1 MKGKVSIFLMVSLV
15 VSLCAL
21 TTLAQSEEQK
31 AQLFIIWDVVV
42 HPSKFMEYEATMKEF
57 VALYAKHECPYPWSA
72 YRTSDFHYYFVMPVE
87 NFAALDDVFSYFGKV
102 AEKAGK
108 EYEALEKGFAGTF
121 ESETIGTFYLRYDL
135 SYIPEEPRL
144 TEEEM
149 NFIWWD
155 FYYILPGMEKE
166 AEEIAHEWQALYK
179 NIGISDG
186 ESVYMA
192 AMWSDLPVLVVVG
205 GAKSEADYYTQNEK
219 NFQKFGEQVQSLMK
233 RTMDGTRRFEQ
244 KTGTILR
251 ELSYTPKEKQT
262 AK

>member
-15 VSLCAL
+15 ISLCAL

-57 VALYAKHECPYPWSA
+57 VALYAKHECPYPWLA
-72 YRTSDFHYYFVMPVE
+72 YRTNDFHYYFVMPVE
-87 NFAALDDVFSYFGKV
+87 NLAAVDKVFKYFGKV
-102 AEKAGK
+102 TATAEKESA
-108 EYEALEKGFAGTF
+108 ALMKGFGGTY
-121 ESETIGTFYLRYDL
+121 ESETLGMFLLRYDL
-135 SYIPEEPRL
+135 SYIPEEPRV
-144 TEEEM
+144 TDEEM

-166 AEEIAHEWQALYK
+166 AEEIAHEWQALNK
-179 NIGISDG
+179 NNGISDG
-186 ESVYMA
+186 WSIYVGV
-192 AMWSDLPVLVVVG
+192 MWSDLPVLVVAG

-219 NFQKFGEQVQSLMK
+219 NSQKFGEKLQPLMK
-233 RTMDGTRRFEQ
+233 KTMDGTRRFEQ

-251 ELSYTPKEKQT
+251 ELSYTPKEK
-262 AK
+262 

>member
-1 MKGKVSIFLMVSLV
+1 MKGKFSIFLMVSLV
-15 VSLCAL
+15 VSLCTL
-21 TTLAQSEEQK
+21 TTIAQSEEQK
-31 AQLFIIWDVVV
+31 TQLVIVWDVVV

-57 VALYAKHECPYPWSA
+57 VALYAKHECPYPWLA

-108 EYEALEKGFAGTF
+108 EYEALEKGFAATF

-135 SYIPEEPRL
+135 SYIPEEPRV
-144 TEEEM
+144 TDEEM
-149 NFIWWD
+149 NFTWWD

-166 AEEIAHEWQALYK
+166 AEEICHEWQALFK
-179 NIGISDG
+179 NNGISDG
-186 ESVYMA
+186 WSIYVGV
-192 AMWSDLPVLVVVG
+192 MWSDLPVLVVAG

-219 NFQKFGEQVQSLMK
+219 NFQKFGEKLQPLMK
-233 RTMDGTRRFEQ
+233 KTMDGTRRFEK

-251 ELSYTPKEKQT
+251 ELSYTPKEK
-262 AK
+262 